1 MIDGLIL
8 LVVLTAVPL
17 ALLFWCGGKVRKATD
32 WGARQVM
39 SVCRRSAV
47 AAAAPASDPAPPAA
61 KSDASAAAAPAAK

>member
-8 LVVLTAVPL
+8 LVVMTAVPL

-32 WGARQVM
+32 WGGRHVL

-47 AAAAPASDPAPPAA
+47 AAAPASDPAPAAAKRDASATATPAA
-61 KSDASAAAAPAAK
+61 K

>member
-47 AAAAPASDPAPPAA
+47 AAAPASDPAPPAA